1 MVFRHRLSQFLHFI
15 RINPPLTKC
24 NAFQTCYFQP
34 LTFLNHFDKGTCFT
48 QRVVRTCVQPSKA
61 TPQSLYFQLFFFQK
75 ILILFTGNN
84 YPEATQN
91 EFYQWLVDEDHAS
104 QKEDA
109 LRELWNKAQRQKN
122 VKGMQKS
129 YERLKKQEGIP
140 TVPKERRIR
149 PIHIWQSAAAILF
162 LLLASS
168 VYLSTVGTKAE
179 TDLLQQ
185 YIPIA
190 EMRSLT
196 LPDGTKVQL
205 NSKSTLLYPQEFTG
219 DSRSVFL
226 LGEANFKVK
235 PDKKRPF
242 IVKSNDLQIT
252 ALGTEFNVSAYPES
266 QEIATTL
273 ISGSIRVDY
282 NNLTTSV
289 ILHPNEQFAYNRNN
303 KKYDLSNPDMDD
315 VTAWQ
320 RGELVLQKMTLTDI
334 INVLERK
341 YPYAFVY
348 SIKNLKNDR
357 FSFRF
362 KDNAPLEEVMEII
375 VNVVGQMDYRIVE
388 DKCYLTRI

>member
-1 MVFRHRLSQFLHFI
+1 MR
-15 RINPPLTKC
+15 N
-24 NAFQTCYFQP
+24 
-34 LTFLNHFDKGTCFT
+34 
-48 QRVVRTCVQPSKA
+48 
-61 TPQSLYFQLFFFQK
+61 FFQK

-140 TVPKERRIR
+140 TVPKERRIP

-205 NSKSTLLYPQEFTG
+205 NSKSTLLYPQNFTG
-219 DSRSVFL
+219 KNRSVFL
-226 LGEANFKVK
+226 IGEANFKVK
-235 PDKKRPF
+235 PDKKHPF
-242 IVKSNDLQIT
+242 IVKSNDFQVT
-252 ALGTEFNVSAYPES
+252 ALGTEFNVSAYPENPVL
-266 QEIATTL
+266 AATL
-273 ISGSIRVDY
+273 ISGSVLVEY
-282 NNLTTSV
+282 NNLKSQV
-289 ILHPNEQFAYNRNN
+289 ILKPNEQLAYNKNTHCHSL
-303 KKYDLSNPDMDD
+303 DHPDMKE

-320 RGELVLQKMTLTDI
+320 RGELVFREMSVKDI
-334 INVLERK
+334 ITILERK
-341 YPYAFVY
+341 YPYTFEY
-348 SIKNLKNDR
+348 QLKTLKDDR
-357 FSFRF
+357 YSFRF
-362 KDNAPLEEVMEII
+362 KDQAPLSEVMDVI
-375 VNVVGQMDYRIVE
+375 VNVVGQMNYKIKGDR
-388 DKCYLTRI
+388 CYLIPK

>member
-1 MVFRHRLSQFLHFI
+1 MR
-15 RINPPLTKC
+15 N
-24 NAFQTCYFQP
+24 
-34 LTFLNHFDKGTCFT
+34 
-48 QRVVRTCVQPSKA
+48 
-61 TPQSLYFQLFFFQK
+61 FFQK

-129 YERLKKQEGIP
+129 YERLKKQQGIP

-149 PIHIWQSAAAILF
+149 PIHIWQSA
-162 LLLASS
+162 
-168 VYLSTVGTKAE
+168 
-179 TDLLQQ
+179 
-185 YIPIA
+185 A

>member
-1 MVFRHRLSQFLHFI
+1 MR
-15 RINPPLTKC
+15 N
-24 NAFQTCYFQP
+24 
-34 LTFLNHFDKGTCFT
+34 
-48 QRVVRTCVQPSKA
+48 
-61 TPQSLYFQLFFFQK
+61 FFQK

-109 LRELWNKAQRQKN
+109 LRELWNKAQRQKR
-122 VKGMQKS
+122 
-129 YERLKKQEGIP
+129 ERNAEVLRAPEKQEGIP

-205 NSKSTLLYPQEFTG
+205 NSKSTLLYPHEFTG

-235 PDKKRPF
+235 PDK
-242 IVKSNDLQIT
+242 
-252 ALGTEFNVSAYPES
+252 NV
-266 QEIATTL
+266 
-273 ISGSIRVDY
+273 R
-282 NNLTTSV
+282 
-289 ILHPNEQFAYNRNN
+289 
-303 KKYDLSNPDMDD
+303 LS
-315 VTAWQ
+315 
-320 RGELVLQKMTLTDI
+320 
-334 INVLERK
+334 
-341 YPYAFVY
+341 
-348 SIKNLKNDR
+348 
-357 FSFRF
+357 
-362 KDNAPLEEVMEII
+362 
-375 VNVVGQMDYRIVE
+375 
-388 DKCYLTRI
+388 

>member
-1 MVFRHRLSQFLHFI
+1 
-15 RINPPLTKC
+15 
-24 NAFQTCYFQP
+24 
-34 LTFLNHFDKGTCFT
+34 
-48 QRVVRTCVQPSKA
+48 
-61 TPQSLYFQLFFFQK
+61 
-75 ILILFTGNN
+75 
-84 YPEATQN
+84 
-91 EFYQWLVDEDHAS
+91 
-104 QKEDA
+104 
-109 LRELWNKAQRQKN
+109 
-122 VKGMQKS
+122 MQKS

-205 NSKSTLLYPQEFTG
+205 NSKSTLLYPHEFTG

-289 ILHPNEQFAYNRNN
+289 ILHPNEQVC
-303 KKYDLSNPDMDD
+303 L
-315 VTAWQ
+315 
-320 RGELVLQKMTLTDI
+320 
-334 INVLERK
+334 
-341 YPYAFVY
+341 
-348 SIKNLKNDR
+348 
-357 FSFRF
+357 
-362 KDNAPLEEVMEII
+362 
-375 VNVVGQMDYRIVE
+375 
-388 DKCYLTRI
+388 

>member
-1 MVFRHRLSQFLHFI
+1 MR
-15 RINPPLTKC
+15 N
-24 NAFQTCYFQP
+24 
-34 LTFLNHFDKGTCFT
+34 
-48 QRVVRTCVQPSKA
+48 
-61 TPQSLYFQLFFFQK
+61 FFQK

-190 EMRSLT
+190 KMRSLT

-205 NSKSTLLYPQEFTG
+205 NSKSTLLYPHEFTG

-341 YPYAFVY
+341 YPYTFVY

>member
-1 MVFRHRLSQFLHFI
+1 MR
-15 RINPPLTKC
+15 N
-24 NAFQTCYFQP
+24 
-34 LTFLNHFDKGTCFT
+34 
-48 QRVVRTCVQPSKA
+48 
-61 TPQSLYFQLFFFQK
+61 FFQK

-129 YERLKKQEGIP
+129 YERLKKQQGIP

-190 EMRSLT
+190 EMR
-196 LPDGTKVQL
+196 
-205 NSKSTLLYPQEFTG
+205 
-219 DSRSVFL
+219 SRSVFL